1 MVRNQLAAL
10 LGFGNGGAQ
19 VELNPELREELM
31 AELDAMTREARGD
44 GPPGGFPG
52 GEEEDSEGEYEDVE
66 EGEEPTAQE
75 QQNFLGRLAALMRG
89 GGGARDP
96 QVDG

>member
-10 LGFGNGGAQ
+10 LGFGNGEAQ

-44 GPPGGFPG
+44 GPPGGFLG
-52 GEEEDSEGEYEDVE
+52 GEDSEGEYGDVE

-75 QQNFLGRLAALMRG
+75 AQNFLGRLAALMRG
-89 GGGARDP
+89 GGGGGAA
-96 QVDG
+96 QAEG